1 MKNTKNRE
9 TLPTIIVYKSFH
21 FDGKRSLKKIVNYY
35 FHYKSFH
42 FKSWK
47 NQWIFWHFFFIFR
60 PYRTSTR
67 IISSIHRRQHCGYQL
82 SNALYNSSDQKQG
95 QNRRQTCFRTFSRKC
110 EKSSI
115 WRRFSALSDHPLDP
129 NARWFWSWRFLHSC
143 FWRVFLDFDHQWQ
156 CCQTSFETFEIRS
169 YQSQSNQIRYVQFRF
184 TTWQVNFVKLFY
196 HFTDFRYF

>member
-1 MKNTKNRE
+1 M
-9 TLPTIIVYKSFH
+9 
-21 FDGKRSLKKIVNYY
+21 NYY

-47 NQWIFWHFFFIFR
+47 NQWIFWHFFIFR

-143 FWRVFLDFDHQWQ
+143 FWRIFLDFDHQWQ
-156 CCQTSFETFEIRS
+156 CCQTSFETFEICS

>member
-1 MKNTKNRE
+1 MKNSKNRE
-9 TLPTIIVYKSFH
+9 TLFTIIVYKSFH
-21 FDGKRSLKKIVNYY
+21 FDGKRSLKNRVNYY

-47 NQWIFWHFFFIFR
+47 KSMNFLTFFFIFR

-143 FWRVFLDFDHQWQ
+143 FWRIFLDFDHQWQ
-156 CCQTSFETFEIRS
+156 CCQTSFETFEICS

>member
-1 MKNTKNRE
+1 MW
-9 TLPTIIVYKSFH
+9 TIIFTINPFIILAKNH
-21 FDGKRSLKKIVNYY
+21 EKIRGTLT
-35 FHYKSFH
+35 
-42 FKSWK
+42 
-47 NQWIFWHFFFIFR
+47 IFFLFFR

-143 FWRVFLDFDHQWQ
+143 FWRIFLDFDHQWQ
-156 CCQTSFETFEIRS
+156 CCQTSFETFEICS